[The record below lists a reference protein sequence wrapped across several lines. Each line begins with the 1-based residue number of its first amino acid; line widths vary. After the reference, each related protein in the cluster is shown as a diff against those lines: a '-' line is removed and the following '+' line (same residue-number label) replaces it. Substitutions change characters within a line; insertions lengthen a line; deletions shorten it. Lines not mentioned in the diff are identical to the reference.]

1 MHKISCY
8 DTIFITYMRG
18 DYLEDYIKT
27 SDLALLTEGY
37 ELTMA
42 DGFMGAGMKD
52 TVAYF
57 DLFFRRVPDNGG
69 FAIAAGLSKVID
81 YLEHLHFRE
90 EDIKYLK
97 SKGISDELA
106 SYLKDFK
113 FTCDVWAIPEGT
125 PIFPN
130 EPIIKVR
137 GPIIEAQLIET
148 MLLLSINQQSLIAT
162 KANRLVRAAHGTAVA
177 EFGTRRAQGVDEA
190 VYGARAAYIGGCVAT
205 SGVIPEKEFGIPS
218 VNTMIHSWVQLFD
231 SEYDA
236 FCEYARRHPDDC
248 TLVVDTYD
256 TIRSGIPNAIK
267 AFDDVLA
274 PLGKRPKSVRIDSGD
289 ITYLSK
295 RVRKM
300 LDVAGYPDC
309 DIMASNSLDE
319 HLISD
324 MVSQGAKVDCFIVG
338 ERLITSASSP
348 LFGGV
353 YKLSAIEK
361 DGKTVPKINLSENVR
376 KITIP
381 SSKQVYRLIDKD
393 SGKAIADVLTLDDEI
408 IDETKPYVLFDPDFT
423 WKRKEIENFVTR
435 KLLVPIFEGG
445 KKVYEEPSLKEIR
458 EYCLRQ
464 TDTLW
469 DEVKRFENPH
479 KYYVDLSKN
488 LWAERNGL
496 IEKFKGIK

>member
-1 MHKISCY
+1 M
-8 DTIFITYMRG
+8 
-18 DYLEDYIKT
+18 EDYIKA

-97 SKGISDELA
+97 SKGISNELA

-458 EYCLRQ
+458 EYCLKQ

>member
-1 MHKISCY
+1 M
-8 DTIFITYMRG
+8 
-18 DYLEDYIKT
+18 EDYIKA

-458 EYCLRQ
+458 DFCLRQ

>member
-1 MHKISCY
+1 MKA
-8 DTIFITYMRG
+8 
-18 DYLEDYIKT
+18 

-52 TVAYF
+52 TIAYF

-81 YLEHLHFRE
+81 YLEHLHFCE
-90 EDIKYLK
+90 NDIKYLK

-106 SYLKDFK
+106 NYLKDFK

-205 SGVIPEKEFGIPS
+205 SGVIPEREFGIPS

-256 TIRSGIPNAIK
+256 TIRSGVPNAIK
-267 AFDDVLA
+267 AFNDVLL

-300 LDVAGYPDC
+300 LDVTGYPDC

-361 DGKTVPKINLSENVR
+361 DGKTIPKINLSENVR

-393 SGKAIADVLTLDDEI
+393 SGKAIADVLTLDGET
-408 IDETKPYVLFDPDFT
+408 IDENKPYVLFDPDFT

-445 KKVYEEPSLKEIR
+445 KKVYNEPSLEEIR

>member
-1 MHKISCY
+1 M
-8 DTIFITYMRG
+8 
-18 DYLEDYIKT
+18 EDYIKA

-458 EYCLRQ
+458 DYCLRQ

>member
-1 MHKISCY
+1 VI
-8 DTIFITYMRG
+8 I
-18 DYLEDYIKT
+18 LEDYIKT

-435 KLLVPIFEGG
+435 KLLVPIFKGG

-458 EYCLRQ
+458 DYCLRQ

>member
-1 MHKISCY
+1 MA
-8 DTIFITYMRG
+8 
-18 DYLEDYIKT
+18 DYIKA

-52 TVAYF
+52 TIAYF

-205 SGVIPEKEFGIPS
+205 SGVIPEREFGIPS

-361 DGKTVPKINLSENVR
+361 DGKTIPKINLSENVR

-381 SSKQVYRLIDKD
+381 SSKQVYRLIDKN
-393 SGKAIADVLTLDDEI
+393 SGKAIADVLTLDDET
-408 IDETKPYVLFDPDFT
+408 IDENKPYVLFDPDFT

>member
-1 MHKISCY
+1 M
-8 DTIFITYMRG
+8 
-18 DYLEDYIKT
+18 EDYIKA

-106 SYLKDFK
+106 NYLKDFK

>member
-1 MHKISCY
+1 M
-8 DTIFITYMRG
+8 
-18 DYLEDYIKT
+18 EDYIKA

-274 PLGKRPKSVRIDSGD
+274 SLGKRPKSVRIDSGD

-408 IDETKPYVLFDPDFT
+408 IDETKPYILFDPDFT

-435 KLLVPIFEGG
+435 KLLVPIFKGG

>member
-1 MHKISCY
+1 MA
-8 DTIFITYMRG
+8 
-18 DYLEDYIKT
+18 DYIKA

-52 TVAYF
+52 TIAYF

-205 SGVIPEKEFGIPS
+205 SGVIPEREFGIPS

-361 DGKTVPKINLSENVR
+361 DGKTIPKINLSENVR

-393 SGKAIADVLTLDDEI
+393 SGKAIADVLTLDDET
-408 IDETKPYVLFDPDFT
+408 IDENKPYVLFDPDFT

-458 EYCLRQ
+458 DYCLRQ

>member
-1 MHKISCY
+1 M
-8 DTIFITYMRG
+8 
-18 DYLEDYIKT
+18 EDYIKA

-106 SYLKDFK
+106 GYLKDFK

-435 KLLVPIFEGG
+435 KLLVPIFKGG

-458 EYCLRQ
+458 DYCLRQ

>member
-1 MHKISCY
+1 M
-8 DTIFITYMRG
+8 
-18 DYLEDYIKT
+18 EDYIKT

-274 PLGKRPKSVRIDSGD
+274 QLGKRPKSVRIDSGD

>member
-1 MHKISCY
+1 M
-8 DTIFITYMRG
+8 
-18 DYLEDYIKT
+18 EDYIKA

-376 KITIP
+376 KITSP

-435 KLLVPIFEGG
+435 KLLVPIFKGG

-458 EYCLRQ
+458 DYCLRQ

>member
-1 MHKISCY
+1 M
-8 DTIFITYMRG
+8 
-18 DYLEDYIKT
+18 EDYIKA

-458 EYCLRQ
+458 EYCLKQ

>member
-1 MHKISCY
+1 M
-8 DTIFITYMRG
+8 
-18 DYLEDYIKT
+18 EDYIKA

-205 SGVIPEKEFGIPS
+205 SGVIPEKEFGILS

-435 KLLVPIFEGG
+435 KLLVPIFKGG

-458 EYCLRQ
+458 DYCLRQ

>member
-1 MHKISCY
+1 M
-8 DTIFITYMRG
+8 
-18 DYLEDYIKT
+18 EDYIKA

-97 SKGISDELA
+97 SKCISDELA

-113 FTCDVWAIPEGT
+113 FTCDVWVIPEGT

-458 EYCLRQ
+458 DYCLRQ

>member
-1 MHKISCY
+1 M
-8 DTIFITYMRG
+8 
-18 DYLEDYIKT
+18 EDYIKA

-376 KITIP
+376 KITTP

-458 EYCLRQ
+458 DYCLRQ

-488 LWAERNGL
+488 LWAERNSL

>member
-1 MHKISCY
+1 MA
-8 DTIFITYMRG
+8 
-18 DYLEDYIKT
+18 DYIKA

-52 TVAYF
+52 TIAYF

-81 YLEHLHFRE
+81 YLEHLHFCE
-90 EDIKYLK
+90 NDIKYLK

-106 SYLKDFK
+106 NYLKDFK
-113 FTCDVWAIPEGT
+113 FTCAVWAIPDGT

-130 EPIIKVR
+130 ESIIRVR

-205 SGVIPEKEFGIPS
+205 SGVIPEREFGIPS

-256 TIRSGIPNAIK
+256 TIRSGVPNAIK
-267 AFDDVLA
+267 AFNDVLL

-300 LDVAGYPDC
+300 LDVTGYPDC

-361 DGKTVPKINLSENVR
+361 DGKTIPKINLSENVR

-393 SGKAIADVLTLDDEI
+393 SGKAIADVLTLDGET
-408 IDETKPYVLFDPDFT
+408 IDENKPYVLFDPDFT

-445 KKVYEEPSLKEIR
+445 KKVYNEPSLEEIR

>member
-1 MHKISCY
+1 M
-8 DTIFITYMRG
+8 
-18 DYLEDYIKT
+18 EDYIKT

-248 TLVVDTYD
+248 SLVVDTYD

>member
-1 MHKISCY
+1 MIQY
-8 DTIFITYMRG
+8 LYLLLEVII
-18 DYLEDYIKT
+18 LEDYIKA

-435 KLLVPIFEGG
+435 KLLVPIFKGG

-458 EYCLRQ
+458 DYCLRQ

>member
-1 MHKISCY
+1 M
-8 DTIFITYMRG
+8 
-18 DYLEDYIKT
+18 EDYIKA

-97 SKGISDELA
+97 SKGITDELA

>member
-1 MHKISCY
+1 MA
-8 DTIFITYMRG
+8 
-18 DYLEDYIKT
+18 DYIKA

-408 IDETKPYVLFDPDFT
+408 IDETKPYILFDPDFT

>member
-1 MHKISCY
+1 M
-8 DTIFITYMRG
+8 
-18 DYLEDYIKT
+18 EDYIKA

-435 KLLVPIFEGG
+435 KLLVPIFKGG

-488 LWAERNGL
+488 LWAKRNGL

>member
-1 MHKISCY
+1 M
-8 DTIFITYMRG
+8 
-18 DYLEDYIKT
+18 EDYIKA

-348 LFGGV
+348 LFSGV

>member
-1 MHKISCY
+1 M
-8 DTIFITYMRG
+8 
-18 DYLEDYIKT
+18 EDYIKA

-81 YLEHLHFRE
+81 YLEHLHFRD

-458 EYCLRQ
+458 DYCLRQ

>member
-1 MHKISCY
+1 M
-8 DTIFITYMRG
+8 
-18 DYLEDYIKT
+18 EDYIKT

-361 DGKTVPKINLSENVR
+361 NGKTVPKINLSENVR